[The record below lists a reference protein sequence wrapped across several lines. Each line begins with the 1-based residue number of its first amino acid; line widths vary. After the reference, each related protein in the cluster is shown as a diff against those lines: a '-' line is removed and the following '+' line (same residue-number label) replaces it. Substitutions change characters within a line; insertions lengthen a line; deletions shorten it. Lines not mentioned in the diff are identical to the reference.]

1 MDFNKEAANWDTPQR
16 LERAAVIAG
25 EIRRNVSLQGELKA
39 LEFGAGTG
47 LISLELADSL
57 AEIWCVDLSEAM
69 LAKLQEKIA
78 QRKEKNIR
86 TCCAPIES
94 IEAPGEGFDLIYT
107 SMALHHASDLVE
119 TLTTLARL
127 LRFGGSLCI
136 VDLDEDDGS
145 FHRQEENFSGY
156 HGFQQTE
163 LKAALEKV
171 GFCEVQAKTFY
182 HGKKKLENGIE
193 HPYSLFSMSGKKSG

>member
-25 EIRRNVSLQGELKA
+25 EIRRSVSLQGELKA

-47 LISLELADSL
+47 LISFELADSL
-57 AEIWCVDLSEAM
+57 AEIWCVDPSAAM
-69 LAKLQEKIA
+69 IAKLQEKIA
-78 QRKEKNIR
+78 QRKQGNIR
-86 TCCAPIES
+86 ACCAAIES

-107 SMALHHASDLVE
+107 SMALHHASDLLK

-156 HGFQQTE
+156 HGFQQTG
-163 LKAALEKV
+163 LKAVLEKV
-171 GFCEVQAKTFY
+171 GFSEVKAKTFY
-182 HGKKKLENGIE
+182 HGKKKLENGTE
-193 HPYSLFSMSGKKSG
+193 HPYSLFSMSGKKSS